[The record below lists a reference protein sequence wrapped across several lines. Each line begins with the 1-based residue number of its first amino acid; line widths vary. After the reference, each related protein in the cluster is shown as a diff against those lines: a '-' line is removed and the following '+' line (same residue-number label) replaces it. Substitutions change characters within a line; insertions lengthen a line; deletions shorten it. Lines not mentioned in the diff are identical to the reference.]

1 MASTATVTGV
11 TSRELTSAGAPH
23 PPATTALLAPL
34 RAILAYPFLPGM
46 AATLADYL
54 GMALLTPALPYFLS
68 ERLDMDASATATWT
82 GAVTTAQYAG
92 GALGNMVVGTM
103 GDVLGSRAT
112 LGVTLGGDV
121 AFFAVTA
128 FVADE
133 RVLVAV
139 RFLAGLSSPLVA
151 ALHHILLVSRDKM
164 HAMEGVNAY
173 SASVNLGYCLGGV
186 VVGVGYD
193 EMGWVGLNLLSA
205 AVALLAVGLVL
216 GLVAPRAAKGPSLVA
231 TDAAK
236 GERSTTSASGRT
248 DAGMDAPDASEE
260 KSASSRASSS
270 VYFSGAMVSHM
281 YTAFNTG
288 YQFMG
293 FIVLFTL
300 LAKQILGW
308 SPVAIGWSF
317 MAIPVANTIA
327 MYALIPPFVKRFGV
341 HASVTCGAAVTAL
354 TLALFALPAVHTTA
368 GGIIAVT
375 FLLIV
380 GVVILQV
387 PNQMRIKTIADALAP
402 DATGRVT
409 GASRVCFAAGQ
420 TVAPVTCAVLYV
432 RSPVYAIVSMLVV
445 VLGVPLSFWLTG
457 TRFFEDPREKEGDAE
472 KDRMGGK
479 SDFFEGETATGGGD
493 ERDGGDERTAGT
505 RGTAGTKGRR
515 RRRVDRDRGRR
526 GGRFGGTRGG
536 RRANERGGGDGGDE
550 ETGMMGGTRQ
560 R

>member
-128 FVADE
+128 FVADA

-216 GLVAPRAAKGPSLVA
+216 GLVAPRAAKGPEAFVA

-236 GERSTTSASGRT
+236 GERATESSASGRT
-248 DAGMDAPDASEE
+248 DAGVDAPDASARERGAE
-260 KSASSRASSS
+260 KNPGSSRASSS

-432 RSPVYAIVSMLVV
+432 RSPVYAIVSMLIV
-445 VLGVPLSFWLTG
+445 VLGVPMSFWLTG
-457 TRFFEDPREKEGDAE
+457 TRFFEDPREKETPAE
-472 KDRMGGK
+472 NEYDRRGGE
-479 SDFFEGETATGGGD
+479 SDFFEGEAATGGGD
-493 ERDGGDERTAGT
+493 ERDGGDVESIAIEGVE
-505 RGTAGTKGRR
+505 GEGSG
-515 RRRVDRDRGRR
+515 GR
-526 GGRFGGTRGG
+526 GGDGG
-536 RRANERGGGDGGDE
+536 RTNEEEGDGGDE
-550 ETGMMGGTRQ
+550 ETGTR
-560 R
+560 RR

>member
-128 FVADE
+128 FVADA

-216 GLVAPRAAKGPSLVA
+216 GLVAPRAAKGPEAFVA

-236 GERSTTSASGRT
+236 GERATESSASGRT
-248 DAGMDAPDASEE
+248 DAGVDAPDASARERGAE
-260 KSASSRASSS
+260 KSPGSSRARAS

-432 RSPVYAIVSMLVV
+432 RSPVYAIVSMLIV
-445 VLGVPLSFWLTG
+445 VLGVPMSFWLTG

-472 KDRMGGK
+472 NENDRRGGE
-479 SDFFEGETATGGGD
+479 SDFFEGEAATGGGD
-493 ERDGGDERTAGT
+493 EMDGGDVESIAIEGVE
-505 RGTAGTKGRR
+505 GEGSG
-515 RRRVDRDRGRR
+515 GR
-526 GGRFGGTRGG
+526 GGNGG
-536 RRANERGGGDGGDE
+536 RTNEEEGDGGDE
-550 ETGMMGGTRQ
+550 ETGTR
-560 R
+560 RR